1 MIINTMDLIN
11 FRNFENST
19 FNFHSHFT
27 VIIGENGKG
36 KSSILQG
43 LRVAAATF
51 LMGIDE
57 AERYHIQKDDV
68 RRIDLQNRFVPQ
80 KGCSIKAY
88 GTFNDEEIVWKR
100 SKTSSSRTNSK
111 DANDIIKISENINR
125 AVNDELRED
134 LDIPVINF
142 FSTSRLWVEPKQT
155 VKLKK
160 KGSRLR
166 DGYARCINSSSDK
179 KSPMEWI
186 KSTYYKSLKGRS
198 ESVLLDAVLEAID
211 ICIPNWTPLEWDEDT
226 DDLGGK
232 LSDESGTSS
241 FIPLFYLSDGLRTM
255 AAMVAEIAYR
265 CVVLNPHLGKDAVKK
280 SKGIVLI
287 DEIDMHLHPKWQQ
300 SVVSDLKTAFPC
312 IQFIATTH
320 SPFIVQSLK
329 ADELIN
335 LDAVVEEDPD
345 KMSIEEVTSH
355 IMKVEPRSLEFQKI
369 FDKTTYYLD
378 LLNKINLGDDF
389 GLDDTNPLKEQLD
402 ELEEQAEI
410 NDPAVA
416 AFLKM
421 NRLALLGSDNNTKKE
436 GE

>member
-1 MIINTMDLIN
+1 MIINTIDLIN

-88 GTFNDEEIVWKR
+88 GTFNDEEVVWKR

-111 DANDIIKISENINR
+111 DASDIIKISENINR
-125 AVNDELRED
+125 AVNDEFRED

-186 KSTYYKSLKGRS
+186 KSTYYKSLKGRT

-265 CVVLNPHLGKDAVKK
+265 CVVLNPHLGADAVKK

-300 SVVSDLKTAFPC
+300 SVVNDLKTAFPC

-329 ADELIN
+329 AEELIN
-335 LDAVVEEDPD
+335 LDAVVEEDPN

-389 GLDDTNPLKEQLD
+389 GLDDSNPLKDQLD

-421 NRLALLGSDNNTKKE
+421 NRLALLGSDNTNKE
-436 GE
+436 KE

>member
-1 MIINTMDLIN
+1 MIINTIDLIN
-11 FRNFENST
+11 FRNFENTS
-19 FNFHSHFT
+19 FNFNSQFT
-27 VIIGENGKG
+27 VVIGENGKG

-43 LRVAAATF
+43 LRIAAGTF

-57 AERYHIQKDDV
+57 AERYHIQKEDV
-68 RRIDLQNRFVPQ
+68 RRIDLQNRFIPQ

-88 GTFNDEEIVWKR
+88 GFLNDQEIEWKR

-111 DANDIIKISENINR
+111 DANDIIKIAESINKS
-125 AVNDELRED
+125 VNEDFNDEVD
-134 LDIPVINF
+134 LPVINF

-160 KGSRLR
+160 KGSKLK
-166 DGYARCINSSSDK
+166 DGYARCIDSRSDK

-186 KSTYYKSLKGRS
+186 KSTYYKSLKGRT

-211 ICIPNWTPLEWDEDT
+211 ICIPHWTPKEWDEDS
-226 DDLGGK
+226 DDLGGV
-232 LSDESGTSS
+232 LSNEDGQAS

-265 CVVLNPHLGKDAVKK
+265 CVVLNPHLGRDAVKK

-300 SVVSDLKTAFPC
+300 SVVNDLKTAFPN

-335 LDAVVEEDPD
+335 LDAVVEEDPI
-345 KMSIEEVTSH
+345 KMSIQDVASH
-355 IMKVEPRSLEFQKI
+355 IMKVEPRSLEYQKT
-369 FDKTTYYLD
+369 FDNTTYYLE
-378 LLNKINLGDDF
+378 LLNKINLGDDY
-389 GLDDTNPLKEQLD
+389 GIDHGPTIEDQLD
-402 ELEEQAEI
+402 ELEKQAEI

-416 AFLKM
+416 AFFKM
-421 NRLALLGSDNNTKKE
+421 NRLALLGSDNDKRKE
-436 GE
+436 KE